1 MILTTKID
9 TAVRFTKRADW
20 LGDRF
25 KEREIANAICK
36 ETASYGID
44 VAAIMELIKAQKIPL
59 KYGGDDWQTSCES

>member
-1 MILTTKID
+1 MMILTTKID

-44 VAAIMELIKAQKIPL
+44 VAAIMELIKAQKNTINTVN
-59 KYGGDDWQTSCES
+59 TSFR